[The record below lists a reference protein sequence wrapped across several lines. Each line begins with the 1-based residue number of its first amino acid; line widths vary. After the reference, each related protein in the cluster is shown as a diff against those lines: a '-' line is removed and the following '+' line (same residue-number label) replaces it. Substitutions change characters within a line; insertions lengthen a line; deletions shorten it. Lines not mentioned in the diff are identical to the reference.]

1 MWRPK
6 SFSLGL
12 NDIFP
17 DDIAI
22 SWDLESRRALKQGE
36 DVIKD
41 LLVRRR
47 EIAFQEIDHIRNVL
61 MNSKE
66 QEYKLLK
73 IKWRLEDFLD
83 DVESD
88 LQHLKDGDHL
98 KNFY

>member
-6 SFSLGL
+6 SFHIGL

-36 DVIKD
+36 DFIKEI
-41 LLVRRR
+41 LVRRR
-47 EIAFQEIDHIRNVL
+47 EIAFKEIDHIRNVL
-61 MNSKE
+61 MHSKE
-66 QEYKLLK
+66 QESKLLK

-83 DVESD
+83 DVDLD
-88 LQHLKDGDHL
+88 LQHLKEGDHL